1 VARAKTR
8 ERTEKARSGPGE
20 KGWQAEKSAL
30 TRQSILDATIQCIID
45 YGYART
51 TTSMIA
57 EQAIVSRGAMTHHFP
72 SRSDVLKA
80 TIEYLHERRLAEYT
94 TLMEGLD
101 APVEVMTRE
110 KIALAVDLAWKF
122 VNLPSS
128 LAYQEILMASR
139 TDAELKRVLEPLEKE
154 FEESFLEVAQHAF
167 PRWAGHEEI
176 EMVHDAALFMLTG
189 MMLSHMKSRRKL
201 RTRHI
206 LEFLTDSVESLHWK
220 VVGGD
225 PASKV

>member
-1 VARAKTR
+1 MAN
-8 ERTEKARSGPGE
+8 RTASKRTDKAPSKRGE

-30 TRQSILDATIQCIID
+30 TRQSILDATTQCIID
-45 YGYART
+45 YGYAQT
-51 TTSMIA
+51 TTSLIA

-80 TIEYLHERRLAEYT
+80 TIEYLHEKRLAEYT
-94 TLMEGLD
+94 ALMEGLGPPPK
-101 APVEVMTRE
+101 AMTRD

-139 TDAELKRVLEPLEKE
+139 TDPALKRVLEPLEKE
-154 FEESFLEVAQHAF
+154 FEENFLQVVKRAF
-167 PRWAGHEEI
+167 PPWEGYEEI

-189 MMLSHMKSRRKL
+189 MMLSHMKSRKKV

-206 LEFLTDSVESLHWK
+206 LEFLTDSVEQLHLK
-220 VVGGD
+220 VVATD
-225 PASKV
+225 PKH